1 MEEEKK
7 AEGVKAEE
15 DKAEEKISEDVKVE
29 GKKPPIITRSM
40 MEPSESCETCGSA
53 AAPEIPKVLPDA
65 SWSTQRLIE
74 ASKDK
79 NMLTRSNAITHL
91 GKRSPSEALEPLIEA
106 LKDKEYVVKTNAMVA
121 IAAFGRQVLDR
132 MIQALSDADGDV
144 RAGAAWVLGELKDQ
158 KAIENLEKVAND
170 DYPLARVQAKASLM
184 AMGRGPKKE
193 AGKKEKREGKE
204 QKEEKV
210 EAKKE

>member
-7 AEGVKAEE
+7 AEGEKT
-15 DKAEEKISEDVKVE
+15 EEKKAEDVKVE
-29 GKKPPIITRSM
+29 AKKPPVITRSM
-40 MEPSESCETCGSA
+40 MERSESCETCGA
-53 AAPEIPKVLPDA
+53 AAEPEIPKVLPDA
-65 SWSTQRLIE
+65 SWSTERLVE

-79 NMLTRSNAITHL
+79 NMLTRSNAVMLL
-91 GKRSPSEALEPLIEA
+91 GKRNPSESLEPLIEA
-106 LKDKEYVVKTNAMVA
+106 LKDKEFVVKTNAMVA

-132 MIQALSDADGDV
+132 MIVAIEDADGDV

-158 KAIENLEKVAND
+158 KAIAYLEKVAKD

-193 AGKKEKREGKE
+193 VKKEEPKEEKGEGKE
-204 QKEEKV
+204 K
-210 EAKKE
+210 

>member
-7 AEGVKAEE
+7 AEGEQTK
-15 DKAEEKISEDVKVE
+15 EKNAEDVKSE
-29 GKKPPIITRSM
+29 AKKPPVITRSM
-40 MEPSESCETCGSA
+40 MEQSESCETCGA
-53 AAPEIPKVLPDA
+53 AAEPEIPKVLPDA
-65 SWSTQRLIE
+65 SWSTERLIE

-79 NMLTRSNAITHL
+79 NMLTRSNAVMLL

-132 MIQALSDADGDV
+132 MIAAIGDANGDV

-158 KAIENLEKVAND
+158 KAIEHLEKVAKD

-193 AGKKEKREGKE
+193 AKKIE
-204 QKEEKV
+204 QKEETV
-210 EAKKE
+210 EGKEE

>member
-7 AEGVKAEE
+7 AEGEKTEEKNAEE
-15 DKAEEKISEDVKVE
+15 VKVE
-29 GKKPPIITRSM
+29 AKKPPVITRSM
-40 MEPSESCETCGSA
+40 MEQSESCETCGA
-53 AAPEIPKVLPDA
+53 AAEPEIPKVLPDA
-65 SWSTQRLIE
+65 SWSTEKLVE

-79 NMLTRSNAITHL
+79 NMITRSNAVMLL
-91 GKRSPSEALEPLIEA
+91 GKRSPSESLEPLIES
-106 LKDKEYVVKTNAMVA
+106 LKDKEFVVKTNAMVA

-132 MIQALSDADGDV
+132 MIVAIGDANGDV

-158 KAIENLEKVAND
+158 KAIEHLEKVAKD

-193 AGKKEKREGKE
+193 VKKEEPKEEIVEGKE
-204 QKEEKV
+204 E
-210 EAKKE
+210 

>member
-7 AEGVKAEE
+7 AEGEKTEE
-15 DKAEEKISEDVKVE
+15 NRAEEKKAEDVKVE
-29 GKKPPIITRSM
+29 GKKLPIMTRSM
-40 MEPSESCETCGSA
+40 MEQSESSETCGTA

-65 SWSTQRLIE
+65 SWSTERLIE
-74 ASKDK
+74 ATRDK
-79 NMLTRSNAITHL
+79 NMLTRSNAIMLL
-91 GKRSPSEALEPLIEA
+91 GKRSPSESLEPLIEA

-132 MIQALSDADGDV
+132 MIAALGDANGDV
-144 RAGAAWVLGELKDQ
+144 RAGAAWVLGEIKDQ
-158 KAIENLEKVAND
+158 NAIEHLETVAKD

-184 AMGRGPKKE
+184 AMGRGPQKEAKKKE
-193 AGKKEKREGKE
+193 MKE

-210 EAKKE
+210 EGKKE

>member
-7 AEGVKAEE
+7 AEGEKT
-15 DKAEEKISEDVKVE
+15 EEKNAEDVKVE
-29 GKKPPIITRSM
+29 AKKPPVITRSM
-40 MEPSESCETCGSA
+40 MEQSESCETCGA
-53 AAPEIPKVLPDA
+53 AAEPEIPKVLPDA
-65 SWSTQRLIE
+65 SWSTERLVE

-79 NMLTRSNAITHL
+79 NMITRSNAVMLL
-91 GKRSPSEALEPLIEA
+91 GKRSPSESLEPLIEA
-106 LKDKEYVVKTNAMVA
+106 LKDKEFVVKTNAMVA

-132 MIQALSDADGDV
+132 MIAAIGDANGDV

-158 KAIENLEKVAND
+158 KAIEHLEKVAKD

-193 AGKKEKREGKE
+193 VKKEEP
-204 QKEEKV
+204 KEEKV
-210 EAKKE
+210 EGKEE

>member
-7 AEGVKAEE
+7 AEGEKT
-15 DKAEEKISEDVKVE
+15 EEKKAEDVKVE
-29 GKKPPIITRSM
+29 AKKAPVITRSM
-40 MEPSESCETCGSA
+40 MEQSESCETCGA
-53 AAPEIPKVLPDA
+53 AAEPEIPKVLPDA
-65 SWSTQRLIE
+65 SWSTERLVE

-79 NMLTRSNAITHL
+79 NMITRSNAVMLL
-91 GKRSPSEALEPLIEA
+91 GKRSPSESLEPLIEA
-106 LKDKEYVVKTNAMVA
+106 LKDKEFVVKTNAMVA

-132 MIQALSDADGDV
+132 MIVAIGDANGDV

-158 KAIENLEKVAND
+158 KAIEYLEKVAKD

-193 AGKKEKREGKE
+193 VKKEEP
-204 QKEEKV
+204 KEEKV
-210 EAKKE
+210 EGKEE

>member
-7 AEGVKAEE
+7 AEGEKT
-15 DKAEEKISEDVKVE
+15 EEKKAEDVKVE
-29 GKKPPIITRSM
+29 AKKAPVITRSM
-40 MEPSESCETCGSA
+40 MEQSESCETCGA
-53 AAPEIPKVLPDA
+53 AAEPEIPKVLPDA
-65 SWSTQRLIE
+65 SWSTERLVE

-79 NMLTRSNAITHL
+79 NMITRSNAVMLL
-91 GKRSPSEALEPLIEA
+91 GKRSPSESLEPLIEA
-106 LKDKEYVVKTNAMVA
+106 LKDKEFVVKTNAMVA

-132 MIQALSDADGDV
+132 MIVAIGDANGDV

-158 KAIENLEKVAND
+158 KAIEYLEKVAKD

-193 AGKKEKREGKE
+193 VKKEEPKEEEVEGKE
-204 QKEEKV
+204 E
-210 EAKKE
+210 

>member
-7 AEGVKAEE
+7 AEGAKAEE
-15 DKAEEKISEDVKVE
+15 NNASEKKSEEVKVE
-29 GKKPPIITRSM
+29 GKKLPVITRSM
-40 MEPSESCETCGSA
+40 MQQEQAESCESCGTA

-91 GKRSPSEALEPLIEA
+91 GKRSPSEALESLIEA
-106 LKDKEYVVKTNAMVA
+106 LKDKEYVVKTTAMVS
-121 IAAFGRQVLDR
+121 IAAYGHQVLDR
-132 MIQALSDADGDV
+132 MIQALSDADGDI
-144 RAGAAWVLGELKDQ
+144 RAGAAWVLGELKDNR
-158 KAIENLEKVAND
+158 AIEHLEKVAKD

-193 AGKKEKREGKE
+193 PAKKEAKE
-204 QKEEKV
+204 QKEEKAD
-210 EAKKE
+210 EKKE

>member
-7 AEGVKAEE
+7 AEGEKT
-15 DKAEEKISEDVKVE
+15 EEKKAEDVKVE
-29 GKKPPIITRSM
+29 AKKPPVITRSM
-40 MEPSESCETCGSA
+40 MEQSESCETCGA
-53 AAPEIPKVLPDA
+53 AAEPEIPKVLPDA
-65 SWSTQRLIE
+65 SWSTERLVE

-79 NMLTRSNAITHL
+79 NMLARSNAVMFL
-91 GKRSPSEALEPLIEA
+91 GKRSPSESLEPLVEA

-132 MIQALSDADGDV
+132 MIAALGDANGDV
-144 RAGAAWVLGELKDQ
+144 RAGAAWVLGEFKDQ
-158 KAIENLEKVAND
+158 KSIEPLEKVAKD

-184 AMGRGPKKE
+184 AMGMGPKKE
-193 AGKKEKREGKE
+193 E

-210 EAKKE
+210 EGEKE